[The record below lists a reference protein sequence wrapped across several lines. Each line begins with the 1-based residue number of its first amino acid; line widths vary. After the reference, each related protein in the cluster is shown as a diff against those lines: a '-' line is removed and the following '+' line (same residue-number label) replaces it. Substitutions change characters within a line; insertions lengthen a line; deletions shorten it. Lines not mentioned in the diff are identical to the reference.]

1 MNELDKYHD
10 QLAEQEIV
18 NLQIPPEQD
27 SEATSDMVAG
37 ILRRWYIVLLI
48 FLIVCGIGLPAVWLM
63 IKPVYN
69 VTGAIRV
76 APILADI
83 LSGEEDR
90 GEISNYESFMN
101 TQAEKITS
109 NAVVQRVAD
118 DLVSKKLSFFDDE
131 PTGLVSKWKQKL
143 LGTKTKIEPAMKL
156 KRAIVDQGIIL
167 IAANRSSELIKINMQ
182 SANIEEAKQIVDS
195 FIRAYMEIE
204 VVNSDEDENRQL
216 AILENRR
223 DFLYEKIENDRQTI
237 YQLGQEYGT
246 VALEGRQDMMLE
258 RVASLLNTKTGVEAQ
273 RIKLEAQ
280 VQLLER
286 TREQAISP
294 EELLKMRQDY
304 INQDPAVVAFTG
316 NITQLEQELIVA
328 QQKLSPMNPD
338 LSRKSELLR
347 ILKKHLEDRKQEA
360 SSTFDELVAKET
372 AEAGNKQLV
381 SVRSELEQTR
391 EYEKRLEDILSQQD
405 IQTIGVGRKQ
415 LTIQELQ
422 DRLESTRE
430 AYNTVLKRIQNVELQ
445 RKRPTR
451 ISVHYNADISA
462 INDKRIKY
470 SIAMVFGALVC
481 GMGLAYL
488 RDKADQSLRT
498 PDDVA
503 KRIGIRIIG
512 TTTSLNTVKPALLP
526 EQIVGDYQ
534 TIRANLGLLGG
545 KGIPKKLVV
554 TSPGMKEGKT
564 TFAVNLAT
572 SLSESGKKVLLI
584 DGDLRKPD
592 VARLLNLPRDT
603 RGLHDV
609 LCGVKFEQAVF
620 SVASTGLDVL
630 AADFHD
636 AADAYEL
643 LALPSTAKRI
653 NMISKKYDHVIIDTP
668 PALVFPD
675 ALMWAKIGNAVI
687 LVSYAGHTTLPDLKE
702 AKERLA
708 QTNVKVL
715 GTVLSSVQ
723 AEHSYYRHGHS
734 YYAQNAES
742 RESPRISRRKLMF
755 SMEESPDY
763 ADGSETPESEEPA
776 EDFTSSKSAESRE
789 SVERKRT
796 RKTSRLSEEN
806 GEDDN
811 NVSET
816 DDDNNV
822 SKTDDDNK
830 PVET

>member
-1 MNELDKYHD
+1 MNEIDKIQD
-10 QLAEQEIV
+10 PVVGQEIV
-18 NLQIPPEQD
+18 NMQIPPEQD
-27 SEATSDMVAG
+27 DEATSDMVAG

-48 FLIVCGIGLPAVWLM
+48 FLIVCGIGLPAIWFTV
-63 IKPVYN
+63 KPVYS
-69 VTGAIRV
+69 VTGAIRI

-83 LSGEEDR
+83 LSGEQDR

-118 DLVSKKLSFFDDE
+118 DLVDKNLSFFTDE
-131 PTGLVSKWKQKL
+131 PTDLVSKWKQKL
-143 LGTKTKIEPAMKL
+143 LGKKTKTEPAMKL
-156 KRAIVDQGIIL
+156 KQAIVDGGPIIV
-167 IAANRSSELIKINMQ
+167 AANRRNELIKINME
-182 SANIEEAKQIVDS
+182 STNIGEAKQIVDS
-195 FIRAYMEIE
+195 FIRAYMDIE
-204 VVNSDEDENRQL
+204 VVSSDEGENRNL

-246 VALEGRQDMMLE
+246 VALEGRQDMMLQ
-258 RVASLLNTKTGVEAQ
+258 RVASLLETLTGVEAE
-273 RIKLEAQ
+273 RIRLEAR

-286 TREQAISP
+286 TREQAIP
-294 EELLKMRQDY
+294 AEELLKMRRDY
-304 INQDPAVVAFTG
+304 INEDPGVVAFTQ
-316 NITQLEQELIVA
+316 NITQLEQGLIVA
-328 QQKLSPMNPD
+328 EQTLSPTNPD
-338 LSRKSELLR
+338 LIRKTELLR
-347 ILKKHLEDRKQEA
+347 ILKETLAEREQEA
-360 SSTFDELVAKET
+360 SNAFDELVAKET

-391 EYEKRLEDILSQQD
+391 EYEKRLQEILSQQD
-405 IQTIGVGRKQ
+405 TQTIGVGRKQ

-422 DRLESTRE
+422 DRLDSAKE
-430 AYNTVLKRIQNVELQ
+430 AYNIVLKRIQDLELQ

-451 ISVHYNADISA
+451 ISVHYNADISS

-470 SIAMVFGALVC
+470 SIAVVFGSLVC

-498 PDDVA
+498 PDDVV
-503 KRIGIRIIG
+503 KRIGIQIIG
-512 TTTSLNTVKPALLP
+512 TTTSLDTVKPALLP

-545 KGIPKKLVV
+545 EGIPKKLVV
-554 TSPGMKEGKT
+554 TSPNMKEGKT

-592 VARLLNLPRDT
+592 VARLLNLPKGS

-620 SVASTGLDVL
+620 SVISTGLDVL

-653 NMISKKYDHVIIDTP
+653 NIISKKYDHVIIDTP

-675 ALMWAKIGNAVI
+675 ALMWAKIGNAVV
-687 LVSYAGHTTLPDLKE
+687 LVSFAGHTTLPDLKE
-702 AKERLA
+702 AKERMTQA
-708 QTNVKVL
+708 NVKVL

-734 YYAQNAES
+734 YYAQSAEA
-742 RESPRISRRKLMF
+742 RESARVSRRKLMF

-763 ADGSETPESEEPA
+763 VDE
-776 EDFTSSKSAESRE
+776 
-789 SVERKRT
+789 
-796 RKTSRLSEEN
+796 
-806 GEDDN
+806 
-811 NVSET
+811 SET
-816 DDDNNV
+816 DEPTEV
-822 SKTDDDNK
+822 
-830 PVET
+830 

>member
-1 MNELDKYHD
+1 MNELDKYRD
-10 QLAEQEIV
+10 PVAGQEII
-18 NLQIPPEQD
+18 NMQIPPEQSD
-27 SEATSDMVAG
+27 EAASDMLAG

-48 FLIVCGIGLPAVWLM
+48 FLILCGVGLPAIWLTV
-63 IKPVYN
+63 KPVYN
-69 VTGAIRV
+69 VTGAIKI
-76 APILADI
+76 APILADL
-83 LSGEEDR
+83 LSGEQDR
-90 GEISNYESFMN
+90 GVISNYESFKN

-109 NAVVQRVAD
+109 NMVVQRVAD
-118 DLVSKKLSFFDDE
+118 DLVNKNLSFFKDE
-131 PTGLVSKWKQKL
+131 PTDLLSKWKRKL
-143 LGTKTKIEPAMKL
+143 LGVQTKLEPAMKL
-156 KRAIVDQGIIL
+156 KKAIVDDGII
-167 IAANRSSELIKINMQ
+167 IVSAARSDELIKINMR
-182 SANIEEAKQIVDS
+182 SKDLEEAKQIVDS
-195 FIRAYMEIE
+195 FIRAYMDIE
-204 VVNSDEDENRQL
+204 VVSSDEDENRKL

-223 DFLYEKIENDRQTI
+223 DFLYERIENDRQTK

-246 VALEGRQDMMLE
+246 VALEGRQDMMLQ
-258 RVASLLNTKTGVEAQ
+258 RVASLLNTLTNVEAE
-273 RIKLEAQ
+273 RIKLEAR

-286 TREQAISP
+286 TREQAIP
-294 EELLKMRQDY
+294 AGELLKMRRDY
-304 INQDPAVVAFTG
+304 INEDPAVVAFTG
-316 NITQLEQELIVA
+316 DITRLEQELIVA
-328 QQKLSPMNPD
+328 RQKLSPTHPE
-338 LSRKSELLR
+338 LSRKDELLR
-347 ILKKHLEDRKQEA
+347 ILKTHLEDRKQEA
-360 SSTFDELVAKET
+360 SNDFDNLVAKET
-372 AEAGNKQLV
+372 AEAGNKELV
-381 SVRSELEQTR
+381 TVRSELEQTR
-391 EYEKRLEDILSQQD
+391 EYEKRLEDLLSQQD
-405 IQTIGVGRKQ
+405 IKTIGVGRKQ

-422 DRLESTRE
+422 DRLDSTKE
-430 AYNTVLKRIQNVELQ
+430 AYGIVLKRIQDLELQ

-451 ISVHYNADISA
+451 ISVHYYADISF

-470 SIAMVFGALVC
+470 SMALVFGSIVC

-503 KRIGIRIIG
+503 KRIGIQIIG
-512 TTTSLNTVKPALLP
+512 TTTSLNTIKPALLP

-534 TIRANLGLLGG
+534 TIRANLGLLGA

-592 VARLLNLPRDT
+592 VARLLNLPRGS

-609 LCGVKFEQAVF
+609 LSGVKFDQAVF

-636 AADAYEL
+636 AAGAYEL
-643 LALPSTAKRI
+643 LALPSTSKRI
-653 NMISKKYDHVIIDTP
+653 NIISKKYDHVIIDTP

-675 ALMWAKIGNAVI
+675 ALLWAKIGNAVI

-708 QTNVKVL
+708 QAKVKVL

-742 RESPRISRRKLMF
+742 RDSARVSRRKLMF

-763 ADGSETPESEEPA
+763 IDDSETAGPEEPTEGFADSKSDESEKSVMQKRTGKTSPLSKDDGKEFDDNSSGRNDDDEPA
-776 EDFTSSKSAESRE
+776 EA
-789 SVERKRT
+789 
-796 RKTSRLSEEN
+796 
-806 GEDDN
+806 
-811 NVSET
+811 
-816 DDDNNV
+816 
-822 SKTDDDNK
+822 
-830 PVET
+830 

>member
-1 MNELDKYHD
+1 MNELEKYHS
-10 QLAEQEIV
+10 QAAGQEIV
-18 NLQIPPEQD
+18 NLQIPPEQE
-27 SEATSDMVAG
+27 SEATSDLVAG

-48 FLIVCGIGLPAVWLM
+48 FILICGSGLPAVWFM
-63 IKPVYN
+63 VKPIYD
-69 VTGAIRV
+69 VTGAVRV

-83 LSGEEDR
+83 LSGEQDR

-109 NAVVQRVAD
+109 NSVVQRVAD
-118 DLVSKKLSFFDDE
+118 DLVGKNLFFFQAE
-131 PTGLVSKWKQKL
+131 PNDLVSNWKRKIF
-143 LGTKTKIEPAMKL
+143 GTKKMDPAMKL
-156 KRAIVDQGIIL
+156 KLAIVENQAITV
-167 IAANRSSELIKINMQ
+167 AADRRSELINITMR
-182 SANIEEAKQIVDS
+182 SANEEEAKQIVDA
-195 FIRAYMEIE
+195 FIKAYMEVE
-204 VVNSDEDENRQL
+204 VVSADEDENRQL

-223 DFLYEKIENDRQTI
+223 DYLYEKIENDRQTI

-246 VALEGRQDMMLE
+246 VALEGRQDMMLQ
-258 RVASLLNTKTGVEAQ
+258 RVASLLDTLTSVEAK
-273 RIKLEAQ
+273 RIELEAQ
-280 VQLLER
+280 VLLLER
-286 TREQAISP
+286 TREQPISP
-294 EELLKMRQDY
+294 EELLRMRQDY

-316 NITQLEQELIVA
+316 NITQLEQDLIIAQQTLTAENPELI
-328 QQKLSPMNPD
+328 
-338 LSRKSELLR
+338 RKNELLKT
-347 ILKKHLEDRKQEA
+347 LKKHLEDRKQEA
-360 SSTFDELVAKET
+360 SNAFDNLVAKES

-381 SVRSELEQTR
+381 AKRSELEQTR
-391 EYEKRLEDILSQQD
+391 EYEKRLQETLSQQD
-405 IQTIGVGRKQ
+405 TQTIGIGRKQ

-422 DRLESTRE
+422 EGLESTKE
-430 AYNTVLKRIQNVELQ
+430 AYQIVLKRIQDLELQ

-451 ISVHYNADISA
+451 ISVHYNADIAS
-462 INDKRIKY
+462 INDKRVKY
-470 SIAMVFGALVC
+470 SVALVFGSLVC

-534 TIRANLGLLGG
+534 TIRANLKLLGG
-545 KGIPKKLVV
+545 RGIPKKLVV

-564 TFAVNLAT
+564 TFSVNLAT

-592 VARLLNLPRDT
+592 VARLLNLPKGS
-603 RGLHDV
+603 RGLQDV

-630 AADFHD
+630 AADFQD
-636 AADAYEL
+636 SADAYEM

-653 NMISKKYDHVIIDTP
+653 NTISRKYDHVIIDTP

-687 LVSYAGHTTLPDLKE
+687 LVSYAGHTTMPDLKE
-702 AKERLA
+702 AKERLL
-708 QTNVKVL
+708 QINVKVL

-734 YYAQNAES
+734 YYAQSAQT
-742 RESPRISRRKLMF
+742 RESARVSRRKLMF
-755 SMEESPDY
+755 SMEEG
-763 ADGSETPESEEPA
+763 ADNTYDSKIPESDKPGEG
-776 EDFTSSKSAESRE
+776 FSYSQSVESRKT
-789 SVERKRT
+789 VMRKRT
-796 RKTSRLSEEN
+796 RKKSSAPNEKSAEADNTDTSGTDSENRPTE
-806 GEDDN
+806 
-811 NVSET
+811 V
-816 DDDNNV
+816 
-822 SKTDDDNK
+822 
-830 PVET
+830 

>member
-1 MNELDKYHD
+1 MNELDKYQD
-10 QLAEQEIV
+10 PVVGQEIV
-18 NLQIPPEQD
+18 NMQIPPEQSD
-27 SEATSDMVAG
+27 EATSDMVAG

-48 FLIVCGIGLPAVWLM
+48 FLIVCGIGLPAIWLQV
-63 IKPVYN
+63 KPVYS

-83 LSGEEDR
+83 LTNEQDR

-118 DLVSKKLSFFDDE
+118 DLVDKNLSFFKDE
-131 PTGLVSKWKQKL
+131 PTGLIAKWKRKL
-143 LGTKTKIEPAMKL
+143 LGTKTKTEPAMKL
-156 KRAIVDQGIIL
+156 KQAIVDSGTIIV
-167 IAANRSSELIKINMQ
+167 AANRRNELIKINME
-182 SANIEEAKQIVDS
+182 STNIEDAKQIVDS
-195 FIRAYMEIE
+195 FIRAYMDIE
-204 VVNSDEDENRQL
+204 VVSSDEGENRNL

-246 VALEGRQDMMLE
+246 VALEGRQDMMLQ
-258 RVASLLNTKTGVEAQ
+258 RVASLLETLTGVEAE
-273 RIKLEAQ
+273 RIRLEAR

-286 TREQAISP
+286 TREQAIP
-294 EELLKMRQDY
+294 AEELLKMRRDY
-304 INQDPAVVAFTG
+304 INEDPGVVAFTQ
-316 NITQLEQELIVA
+316 NITQLEQGLIVA
-328 QQKLSPMNPD
+328 EQTLSPTNPD
-338 LSRKSELLR
+338 LIRKTELLR
-347 ILKKHLEDRKQEA
+347 ILKETLAEREQEA
-360 SSTFDELVAKET
+360 SNAFDELVAKET

-391 EYEKRLEDILSQQD
+391 EYEKRLQEILSQQD
-405 IQTIGVGRKQ
+405 TQTIGVGRKQ

-422 DRLESTRE
+422 DRLDSAKE
-430 AYNTVLKRIQNVELQ
+430 AYNIVLKRIQDLELQ

-451 ISVHYNADISA
+451 ISVHYNADISS

-470 SIAMVFGALVC
+470 SIAVVFGSLVC

-498 PDDVA
+498 PDDVV
-503 KRIGIRIIG
+503 KRIGIQIIG
-512 TTTSLNTVKPALLP
+512 TTTSLDTVKPALLP

-545 KGIPKKLVV
+545 EGIPKKLVV
-554 TSPGMKEGKT
+554 TSPNMKEGKT

-592 VARLLNLPRDT
+592 VARLLNLPKGS

-620 SVASTGLDVL
+620 SVISTGLDVL

-653 NMISKKYDHVIIDTP
+653 NIISKKYDHVIIDTP

-675 ALMWAKIGNAVI
+675 ALMWAKIGNAVV
-687 LVSYAGHTTLPDLKE
+687 LVSFAGHTTLPDLKE
-702 AKERLA
+702 AKERMTQA
-708 QTNVKVL
+708 NVKVL

-734 YYAQNAES
+734 YYAQSAEA
-742 RESPRISRRKLMF
+742 RESARVSRRKLMF

-763 ADGSETPESEEPA
+763 VDE
-776 EDFTSSKSAESRE
+776 
-789 SVERKRT
+789 
-796 RKTSRLSEEN
+796 
-806 GEDDN
+806 
-811 NVSET
+811 SET
-816 DDDNNV
+816 DEPTEV
-822 SKTDDDNK
+822 
-830 PVET
+830 

>member
-1 MNELDKYHD
+1 MNELDKIQD
-10 QLAEQEIV
+10 PVVGQEIV
-18 NLQIPPEQD
+18 NMQIPPEQ
-27 SEATSDMVAG
+27 SEDATSDMVAG

-48 FLIVCGIGLPAVWLM
+48 FLIVCGIGLPAIWLTV
-63 IKPVYN
+63 KPVYN

-83 LSGEEDR
+83 LSGEQDR

-118 DLVSKKLSFFDDE
+118 NLVDKNLSFFEDE
-131 PTGLVSKWKQKL
+131 PTDLVLKWKQKL
-143 LGTKTKIEPAMKL
+143 LGTKTKTEPAMKL
-156 KRAIVDQGIIL
+156 KQAIVDDGII
-167 IAANRSSELIKINMQ
+167 IVAANRRNELIKINME
-182 SANIEEAKQIVDS
+182 STNIEEAKQIVDS
-195 FIRAYMEIE
+195 FIRAYMDIE
-204 VVNSDEDENRQL
+204 VVSSDEGENRKI

-223 DFLYEKIENDRQTI
+223 DFLYERIENDRQTI

-246 VALEGRQDMMLE
+246 VALEGRQDMMLQ
-258 RVASLLNTKTGVEAQ
+258 RVASLLETLTGVEAE
-273 RIKLEAQ
+273 RIRLEAR

-286 TREQAISP
+286 TREQAIP
-294 EELLKMRQDY
+294 AEELLKMRRDY
-304 INQDPAVVAFTG
+304 INEDPAVVAFTQ

-328 QQKLSPMNPD
+328 RQTLSPTNP
-338 LSRKSELLR
+338 ELLR
-347 ILKKHLEDRKQEA
+347 KVELSRILKEHLENRKQEA
-360 SSTFDELVAKET
+360 SNAFDNLVAKET

-381 SVRSELEQTR
+381 TVRSELEQTR
-391 EYEKRLEDILSQQD
+391 EYEKRLQEILSQQD
-405 IQTIGVGRKQ
+405 TQTIGVGRKQ

-422 DRLESTRE
+422 DRLNSTKE
-430 AYNTVLKRIQNVELQ
+430 AYDVVLKRIQDLELQ

-451 ISVHYNADISA
+451 ISVHYNADISS

-470 SIAMVFGALVC
+470 SIGLVFVSLVC

-512 TTTSLNTVKPALLP
+512 TTTSLDTVKPALLP

-534 TIRANLGLLGG
+534 TIRANLGLLGD

-592 VARLLNLPRDT
+592 VARLLNLPKGS

-609 LCGVKFEQAVF
+609 LCGVKFDQAVF
-620 SVASTGLDVL
+620 SVISTGLDVL

-643 LALPSTAKRI
+643 LALSSTAKRI
-653 NMISKKYDHVIIDTP
+653 NIISKKYDHVIIDTP

-687 LVSYAGHTTLPDLKE
+687 LVSFAGHTTLPDLKE

-734 YYAQNAES
+734 YYAQSAES
-742 RESPRISRRKLMF
+742 RDSARVSRRKLMF

-763 ADGSETPESEEPA
+763 IDDSEATESEEP
-776 EDFTSSKSAESRE
+776 T
-789 SVERKRT
+789 
-796 RKTSRLSEEN
+796 
-806 GEDDN
+806 
-811 NVSET
+811 ET
-816 DDDNNV
+816 
-822 SKTDDDNK
+822 
-830 PVET
+830 